1 MKVRMIALLIFLSLF
16 FIFNFSIAAEPD
28 YPTKSIEMF
37 VGFSPGAGT
46 DLGARM
52 IAEHAKKHLG
62 QEVVVVNKPG
72 GGGRVALTLVSKAKP
87 DGYTLSATTDSAVI
101 LSPHLEKY
109 PYKPLEDFTFIS
121 QFGLLEFGVV
131 VLSDSPFRTFKD
143 LMDFARANPDKL
155 TISTVGVGTTNHV
168 AFEALMLLEGLKIK
182 LVPFSGAAPAMT
194 ALLGKHV
201 MVASTAASGYATHM
215 KAKTVR
221 LLAVMSEERLDV
233 YPDVPTLKELGYPL
247 VFQSWYIISGPK
259 NMEKSVVK
267 KLADVFIKGTEPA
280 EFIKLAKDLEIYTK
294 NPLSGDELREG
305 IVRRDK
311 KNAELFKK
319 LGMAIKQ

>member
-1 MKVRMIALLIFLSLF
+1 
-16 FIFNFSIAAEPD
+16 
-28 YPTKSIEMF
+28 
-37 VGFSPGAGT
+37 
-46 DLGARM
+46 
-52 IAEHAKKHLG
+52 
-62 QEVVVVNKPG
+62 
-72 GGGRVALTLVSKAKP
+72 
-87 DGYTLSATTDSAVI
+87 
-101 LSPHLEKY
+101 
-109 PYKPLEDFTFIS
+109 
-121 QFGLLEFGVV
+121 
-131 VLSDSPFRTFKD
+131 
-143 LMDFARANPDKL
+143 MDFARANPDKL

-201 MVASTAASGYATHM
+201 LVASTAASGYAPHI

-221 LLAVMSEERLDV
+221 LLAVMSEERLDA
-233 YPDVPTLKELGYPL
+233 YPDVPTLKELGFPL

-267 KLADVFIKGTEPA
+267 KLADVFIKGTETP
-280 EFIKLAKDLEIYTK
+280 EFIKLAKELEIYTK

-319 LGMAIKQ
+319 LGMGIKQ